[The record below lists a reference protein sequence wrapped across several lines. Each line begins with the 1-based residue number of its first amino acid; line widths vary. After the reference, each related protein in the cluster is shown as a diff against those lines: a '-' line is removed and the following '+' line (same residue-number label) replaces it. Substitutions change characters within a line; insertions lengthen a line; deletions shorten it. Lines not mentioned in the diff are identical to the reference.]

1 MIVKARQIEDSDKPV
16 PFGPFEDIDLDQ
28 ATDLG
33 VFERFSARGPK
44 RTLLAHVGGKTYQV
58 RDKDNKEHT
67 RHIMGLKSN
76 LPRPRIPCHVRWTHV
91 PPGGK
96 PYSRDDEIRM
106 QRILFD
112 KHGEMVADITRIWK
126 DEPWDKYLER
136 VGIRRALAS
145 WTSLGYSMV
154 ITDPHEP
161 KSHRIFLTRD
171 QAEKILVLGMP

>member
-1 MIVKARQIEDSDKPV
+1 MIVQAREIEDDHVPKPH
-16 PFGPFEDIDLDQ
+16 GPFVEIDLDK

-33 VFERFSARGPK
+33 LFSRWANKDNRT
-44 RTLLAHVGGKTYQV
+44 TLLARVDGKTYQV
-58 RDKDNKEHT
+58 REKDNEYLTNPLLDMK
-67 RHIMGLKSN
+67 MV
-76 LPRPRIPCHVRWTHV
+76 LPRPRLPCHVRWSSV
-91 PPGGK
+91 PT
-96 PYSRDDEIRM
+96 YTRDQETM
-106 QRILFD
+106 VQRIIFD
-112 KHGEMVADITRIWK
+112 KHKMMLDEATRAWK

-154 ITDPHEP
+154 ITDPQEF

>member
-1 MIVKARQIEDSDKPV
+1 MIVKARQIEDRDHLA

-33 VFERFSARGPK
+33 VFERSSPEGTR
-44 RTLLAHVGGKTYQV
+44 RTLLAHVDGKLYQV
-58 RDKDNKEHT
+58 KDKDNQENI
-67 RHIMGLKSN
+67 RHIVGLKSE

-96 PYSRDDEIRM
+96 PYSRDDEIVM
-106 QRILFD
+106 QRILFE
-112 KHGEMVADITRIWK
+112 KHGSMVRDFTRAWK

-136 VGIRRALAS
+136 VGIRRTLAS
-145 WTSLGYSMV
+145 WSSLGYSMV